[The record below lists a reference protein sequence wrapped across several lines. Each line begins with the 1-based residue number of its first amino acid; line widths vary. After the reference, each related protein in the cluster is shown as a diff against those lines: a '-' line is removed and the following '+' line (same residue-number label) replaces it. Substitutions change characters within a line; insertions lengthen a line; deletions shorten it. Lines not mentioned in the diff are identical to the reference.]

1 MATDNFWLNPY
12 DEEEKERLRQHQLR
26 MGVTP
31 ARPYGPFGG
40 GIGPGAYQ
48 GTLGVGTPTILPGEE
63 TIRIRPTDPTS
74 AGMSDVSMG
83 NEVAF
88 GNQGVGSFRYSRP
101 APLPVTPPGTM
112 NFQDFLDKVGPVQ
125 SGTRDAYYM
134 PDGTVR
140 NAAGDLVSTDTTF
153 DPTAGLAATDL
164 NLQGVTPTSTVS
176 VDPTL
181 AGMATV
187 PFTETELLSDTATQ
201 VAANDWAGMGIYD
214 DLLSKKTLYDMG
226 PGHPTVIKE
235 LIKTLDEQRN
245 AVVNPGPTPEEIEVI
260 IEKAISAPSGNLER
274 IAADRAVAQAA
285 QTGPSAADIQRD
297 KQAAVDARNAERA
310 RQTAINAQM
319 AQEAAAR
326 QRQQQQAVAAEQA
339 RQAQA
344 AQAAQEATRKSLEKQ
359 MRNWQGRDEQDES
372 AMAQIQAALDHIAD
386 LQGTGVTSG
395 GGRQN
400 GFDPQG
406 GTTGSSGMG
415 MWT

>member
-12 DEEEKERLRQHQLR
+12 DEEEQERLRQHQLR

-48 GTLGVGTPTILPGEE
+48 GTMGMGTPMILPGEE
-63 TIRIRPTDPTS
+63 TINIRPTDPTS
-74 AGMSDVSMG
+74 AGMSDVSIG

-140 NAAGDLVSTDTTF
+140 NTAGDLVSTETTF

-164 NLQGVTPTSTVS
+164 SLQGVTPTSTAS

-181 AGMATV
+181 AGMSTI
-187 PFTETELLSDTATQ
+187 PFTETELPSDTATQ
-201 VAANDWAGMGIYD
+201 VASNDWAGMGIYD
-214 DLLSKKTLYDMG
+214 DLLSKKATYEMG

-235 LIKTLDEQRN
+235 LVKTLEDQRN
-245 AVVNPGPTPEEIEVI
+245 AVVNPGPTAEEVEAI
-260 IEKAISAPSGNLER
+260 IETAISAPTGNLER
-274 IAADRAVAQAA
+274 IAIANAANKRSQDLARQKQAAADKRAADRA
-285 QTGPSAADIQRD
+285 
-297 KQAAVDARNAERA
+297 NAA
-310 RQTAINAQM
+310 RQKSD
-319 AQEAAAR
+319 AAAR
-326 QRQQQQAVAAEQA
+326 AKQQELAKKAFDALMA
-339 RQAQA
+339 
-344 AQAAQEATRKSLEKQ
+344 
-359 MRNWQGRDEQDES
+359 GRDRGEPSS
-372 AMAQIQAALDHIAD
+372 AEINAAIEVMS
-386 LQGTGVTSG
+386 GVDTFGSG
-395 GGRQN
+395 GQVDRMGPSGGYGGEVGGR
-400 GFDPQG
+400 DTG
-406 GTTGSSGMG
+406 GGYHGR
-415 MWT
+415 

>member
-31 ARPYGPFGG
+31 APPYGPFGG
-40 GIGPGAYQ
+40 GIGRGAYQ

-74 AGMSDVSMG
+74 AGM
-83 NEVAF
+83 
-88 GNQGVGSFRYSRP
+88 
-101 APLPVTPPGTM
+101 APLRELAGPTVNKFTPLGSDYTPQQLHTPVEKLQQQNIPQNVIPITP
-112 NFQDFLDKVGPVQ
+112 
-125 SGTRDAYYM
+125 
-134 PDGTVR
+134 
-140 NAAGDLVSTDTTF
+140 TDT
-153 DPTAGLAATDL
+153 
-164 NLQGVTPTSTVS
+164 
-176 VDPTL
+176 TL

-187 PFTETELLSDTATQ
+187 PFTGMESYFGDGTKVASGPTEKPMAQELPP
-201 VAANDWAGMGIYD
+201 MGIYE

-235 LIKTLDEQRN
+235 LVKTLEDQRN

-297 KQAAVDARNAERA
+297 KQAAVDARNAEKA

-344 AQAAQEATRKSLEKQ
+344 ALAAQEATRKSLENQ

-395 GGRQN
+395 STGDRSGKVREAMRSVGYGG
-400 GFDPQG
+400 PE
-406 GTTGSSGMG
+406 
-415 MWT
+415 WT